1 MGHLFAVCHRSVY
14 IPGSIHTE
22 GRKMNSD
29 TEMMEAISSNW
40 GWMLALGIIMLVLG
54 IIGIGATFTMTVVTV
69 TFFGFLVLIGGAA
82 QFVDAIR
89 FRDVKN
95 PIAGI
100 LIALLYIAVG
110 YIMVRNPMLASA
122 TLTLF
127 IAWALV
133 AIGIMRI
140 YVAFRMRGV
149 SGWIWTLIGG
159 IAAIVLGIMILNN
172 WPESGLWVIG
182 MFVSIELIFNGW
194 SMIMIS
200 LAAKKM
206 GQQVA

>member
-1 MGHLFAVCHRSVY
+1 
-14 IPGSIHTE
+14 
-22 GRKMNSD
+22 MNSD

-133 AIGIMRI
+133 AIGVMRI

>member
-1 MGHLFAVCHRSVY
+1 
-14 IPGSIHTE
+14 
-22 GRKMNSD
+22 MN
-29 TEMMEAISSNW
+29 METDMLQQISAKW
-40 GWMLALGIIMLVLG
+40 GWMLALGIIMVILG
-54 IIGIGATFTMTVVTV
+54 MVGIGATFALTLATV
-69 TFFGFLVLIGGAA
+69 TFFGFLILIGGVA

-89 FRDVKN
+89 FRELKS

-100 LIALLYIAVG
+100 LIALLYVAVG
-110 YIMVRNPMLASA
+110 FIMVKNPMLASA

-133 AIGIMRI
+133 AIGVMRL
-140 YVAFRMRGV
+140 YVAFKMRGV
-149 SGWIWTLIGG
+149 SGWVWTLIGG

-172 WPESGLWVIG
+172 WPVSGLWVIG
-182 MFVSIELIFNGW
+182 MFVAIELIFNGW